1 MIALT
6 RKAVKTLP
14 FSHYLL
20 IPSLKKVNMVVYLPL
35 VMFADINGKNR
46 YRMNVFRLNWRTKT
60 VFQLFNAV
68 GEFASVLVFTPDT
81 GYRYRGWYD
90 GFLAR

>member
-6 RKAVKTLP
+6 RKTVNTLP
-14 FSHYLL
+14 FSHNLL
-20 IPSLKKVNMVVYLPL
+20 IPSLKIVNMVVYLPS
-35 VMFADINGKNR
+35 VMFADINGKNW
-46 YRMNVFRLNWRTKT
+46 YRMNAFRLNWRTET
-60 VFQLFNAV
+60 IFQLLNTV

-81 GYRYRGWYD
+81 GYGYRGWYD

>member
-20 IPSLKKVNMVVYLPL
+20 IPSLKKVNMVVYLPS

-81 GYRYRGWYD
+81 GYRYRGWYE